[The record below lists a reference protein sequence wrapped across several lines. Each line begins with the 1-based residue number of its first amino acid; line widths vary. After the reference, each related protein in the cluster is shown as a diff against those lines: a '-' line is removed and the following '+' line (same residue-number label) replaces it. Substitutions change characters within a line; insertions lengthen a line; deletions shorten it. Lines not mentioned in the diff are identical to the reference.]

1 MEEEVAEYVL
11 HKNSSMLYD
20 IIIKECVLDEL
31 IDVIQIYHAQDPMVS
46 VPMILQLVHT
56 RQRLFHPKRWVDF
69 I

>member
-1 MEEEVAEYVL
+1 VEEEVAEYVL

-20 IIIKECVLDEL
+20 VVIKECVLDEL

-46 VPMILQLVHT
+46 VPKILQLVHT